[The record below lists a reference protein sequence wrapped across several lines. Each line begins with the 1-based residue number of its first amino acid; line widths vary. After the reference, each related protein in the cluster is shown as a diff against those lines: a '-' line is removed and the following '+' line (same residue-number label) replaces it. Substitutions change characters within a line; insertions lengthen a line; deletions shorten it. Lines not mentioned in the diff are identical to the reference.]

1 MNNFEQ
7 RRLLL
12 KGLLSSS
19 FLGIA
24 SFLPKLA
31 LASWPKEAFQS
42 KTISSAIEL
51 LEQGLAAEESKN
63 IKIKA
68 PKLAENGSIVWIEIS
83 TTLENVES
91 ISILV
96 EKNPTP
102 LAAKFVL
109 APGTEAYI
117 YTRIKM
123 RESSPVIALVKADGK
138 LYSAS
143 RNIKVTLGGCGG

>member
-1 MNNFEQ
+1 MNHIQQ

-19 FLGIA
+19 LLGVA
-24 SFLPKLA
+24 TFLPKLA
-31 LASWPKEAFQS
+31 LAAWPKSAFQS
-42 KTISSAIEL
+42 TTAASAIQKLEPEL
-51 LEQGLAAEESKN
+51 TVEKSTE

-83 TTLENVES
+83 TTIENVES

-102 LAAKFVL
+102 LAAKFIL
-109 APGTEAYI
+109 SEKAEAYI

-123 RESSPVIALVKADGK
+123 RESSPVIALVKANGK
-138 LYSAS
+138 LYSAQ

>member
-1 MNNFEQ
+1 MNSFNQ

-12 KGLLSSS
+12 KGLFASSL
-19 FLGIA
+19 LGLTA
-24 SFLPKLA
+24 LLPKSVMAAWPKLA
-31 LASWPKEAFQS
+31 FKATAA
-42 KTISSAIEL
+42 SSAIEL
-51 LEQGLAAEESKN
+51 LEPELPVEKSKK
-63 IKIKA
+63 IEIKA
-68 PKLAENGSIVWIEIS
+68 PKLAENGSIVWVEVS

-91 ISILV
+91 ISLLV

-102 LAAKFVL
+102 LAAKFIL

-123 RESSPVIALVKADGK
+123 RESSPVIALIKADGK

-143 RNIKVTLGGCGG
+143 KDIKVTLGGCGG